1 MKTKRNTEILQAI
14 PTGTTMWKW
23 MLGAL
28 VVPYGAVRVCIVG
41 YRWTDVGVMTEHNPP
56 RQQLPTLV
64 TLWHWGLQGK
74 GGGFWASRQ
83 IAQQYDHRK
92 NKHLTLRS
100 LHQVYRSSQ
109 GWWFWLW
116 TLNGSTKL
124 LHSRHTQ
131 SDTHLHLL
139 LTFSAAAFVPIGTV
153 DALGSILAGSAGA
166 LINVDLTHG
175 ASKPWDRQ
183 T

>member
-92 NKHLTLRS
+92 KKHLTLKS

-131 SDTHLHLL
+131 SDTHLHL
-139 LTFSAAAFVPIGTV
+139 SAYLQRSGIR
-153 DALGSILAGSAGA
+153 
-166 LINVDLTHG
+166 TH
-175 ASKPWDRQ
+175 WDGRCTWLHSGRECWRTHQ
-183 T
+183 CRFDTWCQ